1 MFRVYY
7 AERDTTLREAHSEQN
22 TGIDEILELSKIASG
37 SRAFENGVSLGTQ
50 ANTTNTRIFLDFGS
64 EITSLAQSITD
75 GDIPALSNSNAT
87 SASVFL
93 SLRATE
99 ASDLLRSYDI
109 KAFPISE
116 SWDNGRGR
124 FDDVPKNKVGC
135 SWKFRSGDAVAQ
147 TGVAWNTGSAHS
159 HQTSEGTTEPLGG
172 GAWITGSTYE
182 ASQSFQNQSPDI
194 RMNVTDIV
202 KHWTDGDT
210 TNNGFI
216 IKRPYA
222 DEIDGE
228 VRGSI
233 KFFGR
238 ESHTIFVPR
247 LEVVYDDATFSNTGS
262 AITSNTYV
270 PYFKNIKAE
279 YRSSEIARFRL
290 GVRPEFP
297 SKTFAT
303 SSFFLTDDVLPVSSS
318 YEILDSVT
326 NDIIVKDEKVFSN
339 SSTKISCD
347 SDGNFFDLR
356 MDSFLPERF
365 YKIKLTCRRSYD
377 TQTFDDFHF
386 KVVN

>member
-1 MFRVYY
+1 M
-7 AERDTTLREAHSEQN
+7 
-22 TGIDEILELSKIASG
+22 
-37 SRAFENGVSLGTQ
+37 
-50 ANTTNTRIFLDFGS
+50 
-64 EITSLAQSITD
+64 
-75 GDIPALSNSNAT
+75 
-87 SASVFL
+87 
-93 SLRATE
+93 
-99 ASDLLRSYDI
+99 
-109 KAFPISE
+109 
-116 SWDNGRGR
+116 
-124 FDDVPKNKVGC
+124 
-135 SWKFRSGDAVAQ
+135 
-147 TGVAWNTGSAHS
+147 
-159 HQTSEGTTEPLGG
+159 
-172 GAWITGSTYE
+172 
-182 ASQSFQNQSPDI
+182 
-194 RMNVTDIV
+194 
-202 KHWTDGDT
+202 
-210 TNNGFI
+210 
-216 IKRPYA
+216 
-222 DEIDGE
+222 
-228 VRGSI
+228 
-233 KFFGR
+233 
-238 ESHTIFVPR
+238 
-247 LEVVYDDATFSNTGS
+247 EVVFDDATFSNTGS
-262 AITSNTYV
+262 VITSNTYV

>member
-1 MFRVYY
+1 MYRVYY
-7 AERDTTLREAHSEQN
+7 AEKDTTLVEAQSEQN
-22 TGIDEILELSKIASG
+22 TGIDEILELTKVASG
-37 SRAFENGVSLGTQ
+37 SRAFELGIDLGVQ
-50 ANTTNTRIFLDFGS
+50 ANTTNTRILLDFGT
-64 EITSLAQSITD
+64 EITSLAQSISD

-109 KAFPISE
+109 KVFPVSE
-116 SWDNGRGR
+116 SWDNGRGSFGDR
-124 FDDVPKNKVGC
+124 PRNKVGC
-135 SWKFRSGDAVAQ
+135 SWKFRSGDALAE

-159 HQTSEGTTEPLGG
+159 HQTSEGTTESLGG
-172 GAWITGSTYE
+172 GAWITGSGFE

-194 RMNVTDIV
+194 RINVTDIV
-202 KHWTDGDT
+202 KNWTDGNV

-247 LEVVYDDATFSNTGS
+247 LEVAYNNTTFANTGS
-262 AITSNTYV
+262 PEIASDIFV
-270 PYFKNIKAE
+270 PYFKNIKRE
-279 YRSSEIARFRL
+279 YRISEQTKFRI

-297 SKTFAT
+297 SKQFQT
-303 SSFFLTDDVLPVSSS
+303 SSFFLTGERLPTSSFYS
-318 YEILDSVT
+318 ILDSVT
-326 NDIIVKDEKVFSN
+326 DETIIPFDTN
-339 SSTKISCD
+339 ATQIDCD
-347 SDGNFFDLR
+347 SNGSFMQIR

-365 YKIKLTCRRSYD
+365 YKIMLKIERD
-377 TQTFDDFHF
+377 GGNDIQTYDDFYF
-386 KVVN
+386 KVVK

>member
-1 MFRVYY
+1 MYRVYY
-7 AERDTTLREAHSEQN
+7 AEKDTTLVEAQSEQN
-22 TGIDEILELSKIASG
+22 TGIDEILELTKVASG
-37 SRAFENGVSLGTQ
+37 SRAFELGIDLGVQ
-50 ANTTNTRIFLDFGS
+50 ANTTNTRILLDFGT
-64 EITSLAQSITD
+64 EITSLAQSISD

-109 KAFPISE
+109 KVFPVSE
-116 SWDNGRGR
+116 SWDNGRGSFGDR
-124 FDDVPKNKVGC
+124 PRNKVGC
-135 SWKFRSGDAVAQ
+135 SWKFRSGDALAE

-159 HQTSEGTTEPLGG
+159 HQTSEGTTESLGG
-172 GAWITGSTYE
+172 GAWITGSGFE

-194 RMNVTDIV
+194 RINVTDIV
-202 KHWTDGDT
+202 KNWTDGNV

-247 LEVVYDDATFSNTGS
+247 LEVVFDDATFSNTGS
-262 AITSNTYV
+262 VITSNTYV
-270 PYFKNIKAE
+270 PYFKNIKSE
-279 YRSSEIARFRL
+279 YRTSEISRFRL

-303 SSFFLTDDVLPVSSS
+303 SSFFLTDNVLPVSSS
-318 YEILDSVT
+318 YEIIDSVT
-326 NDIIVKDEKVFSN
+326 NEIIIKDETVFG
-339 SSTKISCD
+339 SSKTKISCD
-347 SDGNFFDLR
+347 ADGNFFDIR
-356 MDSFLPERF
+356 MDSFMPERF
-365 YKIKLTCRRSYD
+365 YKIKLTCRRSFD

>member
-1 MFRVYY
+1 MYRVYY
-7 AERDTTLREAHSEQN
+7 AEKDTTLVEAQSEQN
-22 TGIDEILELSKIASG
+22 TGIDEILELTKVASG
-37 SRAFENGVSLGTQ
+37 SRAFELGIDLGVQ
-50 ANTTNTRIFLDFGS
+50 ANTTNTRILLDFGT
-64 EITSLAQSITD
+64 EITSLAQSISD

-109 KAFPISE
+109 KVFPVSE
-116 SWDNGRGR
+116 SWDNGRGSFGDR
-124 FDDVPKNKVGC
+124 PRNKVGC
-135 SWKFRSGDAVAQ
+135 SWKFRSGDALAE

-159 HQTSEGTTEPLGG
+159 HQTSEGTTESLGG
-172 GAWITGSTYE
+172 GAWITGSGFE

-194 RMNVTDIV
+194 RINVTDIV
-202 KHWTDGDT
+202 KNWTDGNV

-247 LEVVYDDATFSNTGS
+247 LEVVFDDATFSNTGS
-262 AITSNTYV
+262 VITSNTYV
-270 PYFKNIKAE
+270 PYFKNIKSE
-279 YRSSEIARFRL
+279 YRTSEISRFRL

-297 SKTFAT
+297 SKSFAT
-303 SSFFLTDDVLPVSSS
+303 SSFFLTDNVLPVSSS
-318 YEILDSVT
+318 YEIIDSVT
-326 NDIIVKDEKVFSN
+326 NEIIIKDETVFG
-339 SSTKISCD
+339 SSKTKISCD
-347 SDGNFFDLR
+347 ADGNFFDIR
-356 MDSFLPERF
+356 MDSFMPERF
-365 YKIKLTCRRSYD
+365 YKIKLTCRRSFD